1 MMLFCCVGFAQD
13 KEVMVVRQ
21 TDGKEVRYDVTKVE
35 RVYVETESPS
45 PEVDYVDL
53 GLRVKWATCNLGAS
67 KPEEYGDYYGWGCTV
82 PYATGDDV
90 NWTKYFQ
97 KLGSTGTDWSDCGTD
112 KDPLKDYV
120 YPNNKSIAGTKWD
133 VARKK
138 LGGTW
143 RMPTHEEQQ
152 ELMNADNCTWS
163 WTTENGINGYKV
175 TSKKNDNFIFLPA
188 AGYRLGASLYH
199 AGSHGNDWSSSPY
212 LDVSDGAYF
221 MSFDSSYFV
230 WFIYGDRCFG
240 HTVRPVLE

>member
-53 GLRVKWATCNLGAS
+53 GLSVKWAKCNLGVS
-67 KPEEYGDYYGWGCTV
+67 KPEEYGDYYGWGCTE

-90 NWTKYFQ
+90 DWTLYFT
-97 KLGSTGTDWSDCGTD
+97 KLGGSGTDWSACGTD

-120 YPNNKSIAGTKWD
+120 YPNSKSIAGTKWD
-133 VARKK
+133 AARKK

-143 RMPTHEEQQ
+143 RMPTTAEQQ
-152 ELMNADNCTWS
+152 ELMNTDNCDWQ
-163 WTTENGINGYKV
+163 WTTENGVNGYKV

-188 AGYRLGASLYH
+188 AGYRSGTSLYD
-199 AGSHGNDWSSSPY
+199 AGSDGYYWSSSPLPYSSDSAY
-212 LDVSDGAYF
+212 LMYF
-221 MSFDSSYFV
+221 NSSSYD
-230 WFIYGDRCFG
+230 WNYGSRSYGFP
-240 HTVRPVLE
+240 VRPVSE